1 MSRMDDLKKI
11 DQTALELST
20 EVSSRDKNYIEKDLV
35 ELHEYVVDIIKRMIK
50 FNEKIKV
57 VKTEFD
63 IPKEMK
69 KYEFTWYHG
78 VTNGCVSLEWD
89 SYISC
94 NDFINRVTKTSS
106 PLAISPGESSLG
118 SFNLSSSESRPISLT
133 QLRSDS
139 PHFVPVNVENTPT
152 DFVLPKSFQYNE
164 NITKLNKW
172 ASGCEARLLKN
183 KFENLKHVTVDQI
196 ETLFN
201 ELANIENEMKCKKC
215 TMISSKSEILHNL
228 QNNITKKLVQV
239 IEFEKIKLKQ
249 MVIESEE
256 LRTTA
261 ESFDKFVDDQL
272 TVVRKL
278 NVTLILNKTSSI
290 SDVKKVINKMNGIR
304 NELLK
309 KIVKVKS
316 INKILKTIKEGKMI
330 VPEDNVITL
339 MSKRMDNSSKRL
351 TSLLKSMNH
360 ELLNIENKTKKEKQL
375 PAS

>member
-1 MSRMDDLKKI
+1 
-11 DQTALELST
+11 
-20 EVSSRDKNYIEKDLV
+20 
-35 ELHEYVVDIIKRMIK
+35 
-50 FNEKIKV
+50 
-57 VKTEFD
+57 
-63 IPKEMK
+63 
-69 KYEFTWYHG
+69 
-78 VTNGCVSLEWD
+78 
-89 SYISC
+89 
-94 NDFINRVTKTSS
+94 
-106 PLAISPGESSLG
+106 
-118 SFNLSSSESRPISLT
+118 
-133 QLRSDS
+133 
-139 PHFVPVNVENTPT
+139 
-152 DFVLPKSFQYNE
+152 
-164 NITKLNKW
+164 LNKW

-375 PAS
+375 PKKKKPKSNFTSLSKGKFKQKYHHKNEDSDKNETTQENLSDEIFDDVKQSRKLYFENTHKELNFEERFSIVKRQIKLEKIKNDFKTTSSSSTMVLLWRYFKTGVPIYFIICAVLVITSIVFEETNVVSNCLKRNSFQSNWLRIIREPYFNEDNQPRPPPM

>member
-1 MSRMDDLKKI
+1 M
-11 DQTALELST
+11 
-20 EVSSRDKNYIEKDLV
+20 
-35 ELHEYVVDIIKRMIK
+35 
-50 FNEKIKV
+50 
-57 VKTEFD
+57 
-63 IPKEMK
+63 
-69 KYEFTWYHG
+69 G
-78 VTNGCVSLEWD
+78 
-89 SYISC
+89 
-94 NDFINRVTKTSS
+94 
-106 PLAISPGESSLG
+106 
-118 SFNLSSSESRPISLT
+118 
-133 QLRSDS
+133 
-139 PHFVPVNVENTPT
+139 
-152 DFVLPKSFQYNE
+152 
-164 NITKLNKW
+164 
-172 ASGCEARLLKN
+172 
-183 KFENLKHVTVDQI
+183 
-196 ETLFN
+196 
-201 ELANIENEMKCKKC
+201 KC

-309 KIVKVKS
+309 
-316 INKILKTIKEGKMI
+316 TIKEGKMI